1 MNLLTGLAVDDI
13 SIIRRKAEIVGLK
26 TKIEIIWR
34 AEKQLLQCRNDSS
47 IGNFLNGNQF
57 SFFPND
63 PQDPIHPI
71 HPPDVFPR
79 CLEVFKE
86 KEFIEPAK
94 EIVLNRAR
102 NEHSMEMK
110 IDSMQEKINNS
121 ESQIMK
127 LNSKLD
133 LILHELQ
140 NR

>member
-47 IGNFLNGNQF
+47 IGKFLNGNQF

-63 PQDPIHPI
+63 PQDPIHPV

-79 CLEVFKE
+79 CLEIFKVT
-86 KEFIEPAK
+86 
-94 EIVLNRAR
+94 EIFKLKKSR
-102 NEHSMEMK
+102 NICLRSMKNK
-110 IDSMQEKINNS
+110 ICSSIFS
-121 ESQIMK
+121 IP
-127 LNSKLD
+127 
-133 LILHELQ
+133 
-140 NR
+140 